1 MTLSP
6 RTKLL
11 LLFALFASPIV
22 ASLLT
27 YRFYKPELTSNY
39 GELLPPRPVT
49 DQDFARAE
57 GGAFRFESLR
67 GKWVLV
73 ASDSG
78 ACAEACQAKL
88 TTMRQVRLALGRN
101 AIRVERVFVADDL
114 APPSPALAA
123 EYPGQVVAVTP
134 RGLTLPPGA
143 GHDRAFIY
151 LLDPRGDV
159 MMRFPAQAD
168 SKRML
173 KDLGRL
179 LKASQMG

>member
-27 YRFYKPELTSNY
+27 YQFYKPDVTSNY
-39 GELLPPRPVT
+39 GELLAPRPVT
-49 DQDFARAE
+49 DHAFGRAE

-101 AIRVERVFVADDL
+101 ASRVERVFVADDA

-123 EYPGQVVAVTP
+123 EFPGQVIAVA
-134 RGLTLPPGA
+134 PPGVALPSGA
-143 GHDRAFIY
+143 GNDRAFVY

-159 MMRFPAQAD
+159 MMRFPARAD

-179 LKASQMG
+179 LRASQMG